1 MKNDNFSAK
10 IIERII
16 EDPPVKKIFPEIK
29 LKNVEVQD
37 KVNRLIKRKIN
48 RMSVEQGG
56 RNENLLEM
64 KSDYKITLNK
74 NGIISMR
81 FENLSFIEQQAH
93 PSTVVRSLTAD
104 LEDATVYS
112 IADFFKP
119 GSGYR
124 VDLRDIV
131 NRQAKQREAPLI
143 SKVIISDDQAYY
155 LTNNYL
161 VLYFQ
166 EAEIAARVWGILEF
180 PITIRF
186 LRNVIDERGPLG
198 RFVNS

>member
-16 EDPPVKKIFPEIK
+16 EDPPVKKFFPEIK

-48 RMSVEQGG
+48 RMFVEQGG

-74 NGIISMR
+74 NGIISIR
-81 FENLSFIEQQAH
+81 FENFSFIEQQAH

-112 IADFFKP
+112 IANFFKP

-143 SKVIISDDQAYY
+143 SKVIISDDQDYY

-198 RFVNS
+198 RLVNS